1 MADDM
6 ESPEWI
12 IYYIV
17 TQRGRIW
24 LLLAYPKNEKDD
36 LSESEKAVL
45 KAITP
50 QLGLKA
56 ISPFSSSGGRYEK
69 RAI

>member
-50 QLGLKA
+50 QLGL
-56 ISPFSSSGGRYEK
+56 
-69 RAI
+69 